1 MEYTIKLFYDGLN
14 IQKYAQHKAITG
26 ITTNCSLFS
35 NNSIKN
41 YNEFYQLNKEKI
53 AEKPISFQIWEENT
67 ELAIQ
72 QINDIYAINPAVYIK
87 IPIIN
92 TVGLYNTLLFEHA
105 IKIGASV
112 NITCV
117 YTFDQIDIAYSLF
130 KDYELPVILSIFAGP
145 ISDNAVDPTPFIIY
159 ALKLFRKNKGV
170 EILWAGCRE
179 IYTIKRA
186 QEMGCHIITIPES
199 VMDKLFLNKTLNEL
213 SIERVT
219 KFYNDAQNKL
229 SIG

>member
-14 IQKYAQHKAITG
+14 IQKYAQHKAIKG

-41 YNEFYQLNKEKI
+41 YNEFYHLNKEKI

-105 IKIGASV
+105 IKIGV
-112 NITCV
+112 NN
-117 YTFDQIDIAYSLF
+117 FDVAPNYRNTRSELVLGRIFNKF
-130 KDYELPVILSIFAGP
+130 KIFRY
-145 ISDNAVDPTPFIIY
+145 V
-159 ALKLFRKNKGV
+159 K
-170 EILWAGCRE
+170 
-179 IYTIKRA
+179 
-186 QEMGCHIITIPES
+186 
-199 VMDKLFLNKTLNEL
+199 
-213 SIERVT
+213 
-219 KFYNDAQNKL
+219 
-229 SIG
+229 

>member
-1 MEYTIKLFYDGLN
+1 MEYTIKLFYDGLD
-14 IQKYAQHKAITG
+14 IQKYAQHKSITG

-53 AEKPISFQIWEENT
+53 GKKPISFQIWKEDT
-67 ELAIQ
+67 DLAIQ
-72 QINDIYAINPAVYIK
+72 QINEIYAIDSAVYIK

-92 TVGLYNTLLFEHA
+92 TMGVYNTVLFEHA

-130 KDYELPVILSIFAGP
+130 KDYDLPVILSIFAGP
-145 ISDNAVDPTPFIIY
+145 ISDNGIDPTSFILY
-159 ALKLFRKNKGV
+159 ALNLFRKNKNV

-179 IYTIKRA
+179 IYTINRA
-186 QEMGCHIITIPES
+186 QQIGCHIITIPES

-229 SIG
+229 SIR